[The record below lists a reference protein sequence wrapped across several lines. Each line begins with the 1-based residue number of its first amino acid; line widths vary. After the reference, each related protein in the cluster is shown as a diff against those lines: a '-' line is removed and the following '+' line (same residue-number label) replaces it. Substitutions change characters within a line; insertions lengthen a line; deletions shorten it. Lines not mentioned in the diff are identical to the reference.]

1 MDKNQSIIT
10 CKDVSTDR
18 LKDISFELRR
28 KQITTIVG
36 PSGAGKSS
44 LLFLLNRLEEP
55 TSGEIYYLG
64 RNIKDI
70 PVTQLRCE
78 IGMVFQSA
86 YLFDGTAEENIQ
98 YGPKLRGEVEDCDV
112 NRLLDLVDL
121 PQSFKSRYVTSLSGG
136 EQQRVAIA
144 RTFANKPSVLLL
156 DEATSALDIKTTE
169 HIEELL
175 IRLRDEKEISVL
187 MVTHNLK
194 QAERMGEQ
202 TLYIE
207 EGRLLESGLTSEIFE
222 HPETNHFEQ
231 FLKE

>member
-1 MDKNQSIIT
+1 MDRNQEIIR
-10 CKDVSTDR
+10 CEVVSTDH
-18 LKDISFELRR
+18 LKDLSFGLEMQ
-28 KQITTIVG
+28 QITTVVG

-55 TSGEIYYLG
+55 ASGDIYYKG
-64 RNIKDI
+64 QNIKAL
-70 PVTQLRCE
+70 PVTKLRCE
-78 IGMVFQSA
+78 VGMVFQSA
-86 YLFDGTAEENIQ
+86 YLFDGTTEENIQ
-98 YGPKLRGEVEDCDV
+98 YGPKLQGELQDCDV
-112 NRLLDLVDL
+112 DRLLDLVDL
-121 PQSFKSRYVTSLSGG
+121 PRSFKTRHVTSLSGG

-156 DEATSALDIKTTE
+156 DEATSALDIKTAE

-175 IRLRDEKEISVL
+175 FRLRDEKGVTIM

-202 TLYIE
+202 TLYLE
-207 EGRLLESGLTSEIFE
+207 DGRLVEKGITLEMFE
-222 HPETNHFEQ
+222 HPETQQFGQ

>member
-1 MDKNQSIIT
+1 MDRNQSIIT
-10 CKDVSTDR
+10 CKDVSTDH
-18 LKDISFELRR
+18 LKNLSFDIKRR
-28 KQITTIVG
+28 QITTVVG

-64 RNIKDI
+64 KNIKDI
-70 PVTQLRCE
+70 AVTQLRCE

-98 YGPKLRGEVEDCDV
+98 YGPKLRDELEECDV
-112 NRLLDLVDL
+112 DRLLDLVEL
-121 PQSFKSRYVTSLSGG
+121 PQSFKSRHVTSLSGG

-169 HIEELL
+169 HIEEIL
-175 IRLRDEKEISVL
+175 IRLRDEKEVSIL

-207 EGRLLESGLTSEIFE
+207 EGSLIERGLTSEMFE
-222 HPETNHFEQ
+222 HPQTNHFEK

>member
-28 KQITTIVG
+28 KQIMTIVG

-55 TSGEIYYLG
+55 ISGKIYYLG
-64 RNIKDI
+64 QNIKDI

-98 YGPKLRGEVEDCDV
+98 YGPKMSGKLEDCNVD
-112 NRLLDLVDL
+112 RLLDLVDL
-121 PQSFKSRYVTSLSGG
+121 PKSFKMRHVTSLSGG

-175 IRLRDEKEISVL
+175 IRLRDEKEISIL

-194 QAERMGEQ
+194 QAERMGSQ
-202 TLYIE
+202 TLYME
-207 EGRLLESGLTSEIFE
+207 EGKLIERGMTTRMFA
-222 HPETNHFEQ
+222 HPETNHFEK